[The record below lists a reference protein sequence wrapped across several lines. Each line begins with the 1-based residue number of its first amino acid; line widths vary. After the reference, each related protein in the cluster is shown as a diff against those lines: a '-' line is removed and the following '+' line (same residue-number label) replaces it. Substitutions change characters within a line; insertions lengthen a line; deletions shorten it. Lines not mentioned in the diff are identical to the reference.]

1 MQETNNVTIETM
13 NGRYN
18 KLECRLAVMQEDF
31 ESLED
36 EYTELEDE
44 CIVLEKNYDTLK
56 KEHSQ
61 FRIQFRVTPAALL
74 SLAFIYSFLIYQ
86 ILEAMFDFMP

>member
-1 MQETNNVTIETM
+1 MLIE
-13 NGRYN
+13 YY
-18 KLECRLAVMQEDF
+18 
-31 ESLED
+31 D
-36 EYTELEDE
+36 E
-44 CIVLEKNYDTLK
+44 K

-86 ILEAMFDFMP
+86 ILEAMFEFMP

>member
-1 MQETNNVTIETM
+1 MSLGDWLISLSALDHGFLLALYGICIYLSKITLEMLIE
-13 NGRYN
+13 YY
-18 KLECRLAVMQEDF
+18 
-31 ESLED
+31 D
-36 EYTELEDE
+36 E
-44 CIVLEKNYDTLK
+44 K

>member
-1 MQETNNVTIETM
+1 MSLGEWLKSLSAVDQVILLVLYGVCIYLSKITLEAMIE
-13 NGRYN
+13 Y
-18 KLECRLAVMQEDF
+18 
-31 ESLED
+31 
-36 EYTELEDE
+36 
-44 CIVLEKNYDTLK
+44 YDHK